1 MDRNYK
7 RIDFIRLS
15 AMAAAGLYLTACG
28 VKSDDKKAVAS
39 KTDTLPAP
47 KPEVKKPQVPI
58 TLIKKGDPQYDTLEP
73 DSISASTN
81 IPLQLHYARQRK
93 KSPQLSHT

>member
-47 KPEVKKPQVPI
+47 KPEVKKP
-58 TLIKKGDPQYDTLEP
+58 
-73 DSISASTN
+73 
-81 IPLQLHYARQRK
+81 
-93 KSPQLSHT
+93 